1 MPPISRSYR
10 ITIPTISGLRNR
22 YCVPVPLSQVLRG
35 AEVWV
40 QHAFG
45 CVQRHPLSLQY
56 GKFCSLKANI
66 QQFFPAWLTG
76 WLTGWQLIDW
86 FNLIYCIIYIVI
98 GEVIDWSVTHPA
110 RFLLPHARGSQ
121 RLEVGCQIAEPM
133 ATWMGKSTG
142 YQRIPLFY
150 GLKKKQCKNHAKQE
164 NHGFPADV
172 SLWPIHW
179 QKCLTW
185 FDMLLVL
192 YPAGT

>member
-1 MPPISRSYR
+1 MQFFVGNLSVIIPLFDPNLILLIVGYCWLQSIPPISRSYR
-10 ITIPTISGLRNR
+10 ITIPTRSGLRNR

-86 FNLIYCIIYIVI
+86 LTDWLVDNWLTDLIWFIIYIVI
-98 GEVIDWSVTHPA
+98 GEMIDWLVTHPA
-110 RFLLPHARGSQ
+110 RFLLPRARGSQ

-142 YQRIPLFY
+142 
-150 GLKKKQCKNHAKQE
+150 
-164 NHGFPADV
+164 
-172 SLWPIHW
+172 
-179 QKCLTW
+179 
-185 FDMLLVL
+185 
-192 YPAGT
+192 